1 MLLRTYSYMENKPAH
16 SSTGVGFITVK
27 SDVSEEKIKTLIDGK
42 NLKLIKEFEW
52 EQDKTEYYDSIHH
65 KGERFLPD
73 APILGDIE
81 LTTVKYPKEKK
92 KR

>member
-1 MLLRTYSYMENKPAH
+1 MLLRTYSYTENNPEPL
-16 SSTGVGFITVK
+16 STGIGFITVK
-27 SDVSEEKIKTLIDGK
+27 AEMSMEQIKTLVDGK
-42 NLKLIKEFEW
+42 AFKLVKEFEW

-65 KGERFLPD
+65 KSERFLPD
-73 APILGDIE
+73 APIIGDIE

>member
-1 MLLRTYSYMENKPAH
+1 MLLRTYSYTENNPEP

-27 SDVSEEKIKTLIDGK
+27 AEMPRDQIKTLVDGEAF
-42 NLKLIKEFEW
+42 KLIKEFEW

-65 KGERFLPD
+65 LSARFLPD
-73 APILGDIE
+73 APIIGDIE